1 MVMANFRTD
10 QEKLEFLRQRIN
22 RLEKTLERLE
32 LMGMASVSTGGNS
45 KTFRLQED
53 IRQELERAEQEY
65 NIISHRLAG
74 NDYDPT
80 FKRIKVV
87 TSKL

>member
-1 MVMANFRTD
+1 MANYRTD
-10 QEKLEFLRQRIN
+10 PEKLEFLRLRIQ

-32 LMGMASVSTGGNS
+32 VMGMTSVSTSGNS
-45 KTFRLQED
+45 KSFRMQEE
-53 IRQELERAEQEY
+53 IRQELERAEAEY
-65 NIISHRLAG
+65 NIISNRIAG

-80 FKRIKVV
+80 FKRTIVV

>member
-1 MVMANFRTD
+1 MSNYRSD
-10 QEKLEFLRQRIN
+10 PEKLEFLRLRIN

-32 LMGMASVSTGGNS
+32 VMGMTAVSSGGNS
-45 KTFRLQED
+45 KSFRLKED
-53 IRQELERAEQEY
+53 IRIELGRAEQEY